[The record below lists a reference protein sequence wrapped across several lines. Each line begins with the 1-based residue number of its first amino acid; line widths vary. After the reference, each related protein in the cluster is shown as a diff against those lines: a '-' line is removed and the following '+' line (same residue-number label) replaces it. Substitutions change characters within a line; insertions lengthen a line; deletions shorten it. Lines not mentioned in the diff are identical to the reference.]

1 MIQIAII
8 VALLALAGFLFYRY
22 FPSIWGEVAYPLE
35 YQDMVRKYAKEFG
48 LEPNELATMIYI
60 ESHWNPNATSPAGA
74 RGLTQVMP
82 GTGSGIARE
91 LGDTNYSPD
100 KLYDPE
106 TSIRY
111 GAYYLGNNKKK
122 YGSTELALVAYNGGP
137 ARADAYKEGRGTLP
151 RETEGYIRKF
161 QSVFGGYLSTYG
173 TAWYNEDIDY
183 AASAK
188 KQRKADLQAFL
199 SPVFEVFGV
208 KLKTSL

>member
-1 MIQIAII
+1 MVQIGI
-8 VALLALAGFLFYRY
+8 VLVLLGFAGFLFYRF
-22 FPSIWGEVAYPLE
+22 FPSIWGETVYPLE
-35 YQDMVRKYAKEFG
+35 YQDWVRKYAKEFG

-60 ESHWNPNATSPAGA
+60 ESHWNPNATSPVGA

-82 GTGSGIARE
+82 GTGAGIARE

-106 TSIRY
+106 TAIRY

-122 YGSTELALVAYNGGP
+122 YGSTELALIAYNGGP
-137 ARADAYKEGRGTLP
+137 ARADAYSEGRGTLP

-173 TAWYNEDIDY
+173 TLWYDENVDFKTL
-183 AASAK
+183 SQ
-188 KQRKADLQAFL
+188 KQRQQDLHAFL
-199 SPVFEVFGV
+199 SPIVEIFGL
-208 KLKTSL
+208 KIKTSL